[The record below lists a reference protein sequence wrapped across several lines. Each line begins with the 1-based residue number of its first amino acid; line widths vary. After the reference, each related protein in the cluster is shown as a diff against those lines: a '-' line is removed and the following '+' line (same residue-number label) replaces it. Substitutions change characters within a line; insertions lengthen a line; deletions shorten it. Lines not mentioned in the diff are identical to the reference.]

1 MIVHSL
7 VKYYSSIVDIFQG
20 EQSMDLK
27 EKVRSLPSSPGVYLM
42 KDSQDGIIYVG
53 KSKKLKSR
61 VGSYFQNSKSHSPKI
76 VKLVKNIHDFEYI
89 LTDTEF
95 EAFLLE
101 CKLIKEIKPIFNKLM
116 KSPMSY
122 CYIRITIN
130 EKYPDIELSNECDS
144 SDGNLYFGPYTSKK
158 TVEAAIQ
165 GIKECCKIMC
175 SNKSRKPAA
184 CLNYSLGLCIGICI
198 DESAKEQYN
207 LIIKKITNLLSGC
220 DKSILT
226 EMEENMAAAAEKFD
240 FETAA
245 KYRDYINKVNSL
257 IGKKEVIEFAEEN
270 KNIAMIEW
278 LSNDTFKFFIIKGNK
293 VLFSENYAIK
303 NFNLEDL
310 KVAVKQRMFL
320 YFNTKTSQTLIG
332 INKDEIDEAQIIYSY
347 LNSSKSNCKHVVIP
361 EQWIIDSNHKDI
373 NSAIDELFKS
383 NITL

>member
-1 MIVHSL
+1 MN
-7 VKYYSSIVDIFQG
+7 
-20 EQSMDLK
+20 LK
-27 EKVRSLPSSPGVYLM
+27 EKVSSLPSSPGVYLM
-42 KDSQDGIIYVG
+42 KDSQDSVIYVG

-101 CKLIKEIKPIFNKLM
+101 CKLIKEIKPIYNKLM

-144 SDGNLYFGPYTSKK
+144 NDGNLYFGPYTSKN

-175 SNKSRKPAA
+175 SNKSRKSAA
-184 CLNYSLGLCIGICI
+184 CLNYSLGLCIGTCI
-198 DESAKEQYN
+198 NDSAKEQYN
-207 LIIKKITNLLSGC
+207 LIINKIVNLLNGC
-220 DKSILT
+220 DITILS
-226 EMEENMAAAAEKFD
+226 EMEANMAAAAEKFD

-245 KYRDYINKVNSL
+245 KYRDYISKVNSL
-257 IGKKEVIEFAEEN
+257 ISKKEVIEFVEEN

-293 VLFSENYAIK
+293 VLFSENHAIN

-310 KVAVKQRMFL
+310 KAAIKQHMFF
-320 YFNTKTSQTLIG
+320 YFNTKTSQTFIE
-332 INKDEIDEAQIIYSY
+332 IRKDEIDEAQIIYSY
-347 LNSSKSNCKHVVIP
+347 LKSSKSNCSHVVIP
-361 EQWIIDSNHKDI
+361 EQWIIDANDKDI
-373 NSAIDELFKS
+373 NVAINEILKP
-383 NITL
+383 NATL